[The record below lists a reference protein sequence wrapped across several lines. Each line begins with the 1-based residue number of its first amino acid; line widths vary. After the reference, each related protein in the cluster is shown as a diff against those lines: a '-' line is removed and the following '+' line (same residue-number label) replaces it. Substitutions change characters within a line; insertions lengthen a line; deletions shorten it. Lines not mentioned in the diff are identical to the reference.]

1 LPLPEETIMTEISS
15 STALDRPITA
25 WLAHQRALG
34 REYGNEERVL
44 DSLRRSIARHRAAD
58 LDQVGF
64 DLWCDTLRHLDANT
78 RRARQRIARKF
89 CLYRQRTEP
98 MCYVPNPLYFA
109 RPHPGRSPI
118 IVEPE
123 QAARMLAETAGLT
136 PTANSPLLPAVM
148 RLAIVILYTAGLRRG
163 ELLRLTLDDVE
174 PRAGV
179 LRIRSSKFHKSRLVP
194 LSPDAGDELRA
205 YLCKRLVPSLD
216 ASPHAPLLCNTRGGL
231 RGYTG
236 TGLSAGIH
244 RLFKTT
250 GVQNSEGRRP
260 RIHDLRH
267 SFAVQALVRWYRE
280 GADVQS
286 NLPKLAM
293 YMGHVSIVSTA
304 YYLHF
309 VPALAALAG
318 DRFEKSF
325 GDLIEET
332 PA

>member
-1 LPLPEETIMTEISS
+1 MDREEGQS
-15 STALDRPITA
+15 
-25 WLAHQRALG
+25 
-34 REYGNEERVL
+34 GNF
-44 DSLRRSIARHRAAD
+44 
-58 LDQVGF
+58 Q
-64 DLWCDTLRHLDANT
+64 
-78 RRARQRIARKF
+78 
-89 CLYRQRTEP
+89 
-98 MCYVPNPLYFA
+98 
-109 RPHPGRSPI
+109 
-118 IVEPE
+118 
-123 QAARMLAETAGLT
+123 
-136 PTANSPLLPAVM
+136 SPLLG
-148 RLAIVILYTAGLRRG
+148 RIAGPM
-163 ELLRLTLDDVE
+163 TH
-174 PRAGV
+174 
-179 LRIRSSKFHKSRLVP
+179 S
-194 LSPDAGDELRA
+194 
-205 YLCKRLVPSLD
+205 
-216 ASPHAPLLCNTRGGL
+216 
-231 RGYTG
+231 
-236 TGLSAGIH
+236 
-244 RLFKTT
+244 LFKTT